1 MWVTGST
8 HPGGHA
14 ERRPGAGRTLSG
26 WLDLKGLQAVMY
38 RAGTHTSSAEDLNAG
53 EHKARPSV
61 KNEWLHVETTLD
73 YLMQAPHPTG
83 M

>member
-1 MWVTGST
+1 M
-8 HPGGHA
+8 
-14 ERRPGAGRTLSG
+14 LSG

-61 KNEWLHVETTLD
+61 KNEWLHVETTLN
-73 YLMQAPHPTG
+73 YLMQAPHPTDMYQYILSG
-83 M
+83 LWLSPQTVTGVRF